1 MDSDIF
7 PHPTVTVGTVP
18 GAHSGGPPVLVTFAL
33 IGCLAGL
40 VGLAVAVSCL
50 GVVGC
55 LWRDHDALR
64 DRVAELESAA
74 VARAFR
80 LRAEREATCPQ

>member
-1 MDSDIF
+1 ML
-7 PHPTVTVGTVP
+7 TT
-18 GAHSGGPPVLVTFAL
+18 LAL

-40 VGLAVAVSCL
+40 AGLAVALACL
-50 GVVGC
+50 GAVGC
-55 LWRDHDALR
+55 LWRDQ
-64 DRVAELESAA
+64 DRARGRIAELESAA

>member
-1 MDSDIF
+1 M
-7 PHPTVTVGTVP
+7 
-18 GAHSGGPPVLVTFAL
+18 LVTLAL

-40 VGLAVAVSCL
+40 AGLAVALACL
-50 GVVGC
+50 GAVGC